1 MKKTVIMIDGGYL
14 RICAKRANQNY
25 IPNFIEAISRLCVR
39 DSDELFRVLY
49 YDCPPF
55 KGRVKLPISG
65 AMKEFGEGD
74 GWLHTLSQKNYF
86 AVRCGVLKF
95 RGFVPKE
102 VPLTKSKP
110 TDDDFKPEFEQKGV
124 DMRIGLDMAI
134 YAANRSVDVITL
146 VTNDTDCIP
155 AMKHA
160 RRSGLQ
166 VALVK
171 LPGCKLT
178 TELTAHSDFVI
189 DVTWPEG
196 FTYLKKQ

>member
-1 MKKTVIMIDGGYL
+1 MIDGGYL
-14 RICAKRANQNY
+14 RVCAKHADQNY
-25 IPNFIEAISRLCVR
+25 VPDFIEALSKQCLRENE
-39 DSDELFRVLY
+39 ELYRVLY

-55 KGRVKLPISG
+55 VGTVKLPISG
-65 AMKEFGEGD
+65 KAREFKAGD
-74 GWLHTLSQKNYF
+74 GWLHLLSRKDYF

-102 VPLTKSKP
+102 VPLTKAQP

-134 YAANRSVDVITL
+134 YATNRATDVITL

-160 RRSGLQ
+160 RRSGMQ
-166 VALVK
+166 VALIQ
-171 LPGCKLT
+171 LPGCKLAAD
-178 TELTAHSDFVI
+178 LTAHSDFVI
-189 DVTWPEG
+189 SINWPDG
-196 FTYLKKQ
+196 FVYSKKKKA